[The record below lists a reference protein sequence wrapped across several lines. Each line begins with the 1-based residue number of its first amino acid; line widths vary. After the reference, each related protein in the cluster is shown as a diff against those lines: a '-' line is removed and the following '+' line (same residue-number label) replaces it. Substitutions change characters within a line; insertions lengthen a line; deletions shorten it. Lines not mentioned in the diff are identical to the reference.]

1 MKVVP
6 FKGINMKQTMEI
18 RKLGSQGATTSAL
31 GLGCMGMSDFYG
43 TKSSRNDQESLATIK
58 QAIDMGTSFI
68 DTGDF
73 YGLGHNELLIR
84 DAIKG
89 QRDKVFLSVK
99 TGILRDANGGFAGI
113 DARPQA
119 IKNFCAYSLQRLG
132 VDHIDLYQPARVD
145 PAVPIEDTIGAIA
158 DLIKDGK
165 VRYLGVSEMNAA
177 QLRQAHAV
185 HPVTALQIEYSL
197 ATRVIENEILPVA
210 RELGVGVV
218 AYAPLS
224 RGLLSGNL
232 GGDFAP
238 TDFRAHSPRF
248 TGENLSKNQERVA
261 LIQKIAS
268 AKQTT
273 AAQVAIAWVLAK
285 GHDIVPIVGTT
296 KTSRLTE
303 NWGALDLKLNA
314 AEMSELDNA
323 FSADAIAGTRYASYL
338 MGSVAN

>member
-1 MKVVP
+1 
-6 FKGINMKQTMEI
+6 MEQ
-18 RKLGSQGATTSAL
+18 RKLGSQGAQTSAL

-43 TKSSRNDQESLATIK
+43 TKASRDDQKSLATIRK
-58 QAIDMGTSFI
+58 AIDMGTSFL

-84 DAIKG
+84 EAIKG

-99 TGILRDANGGFAGI
+99 TGILRDTNGGFTGV

-145 PAVPIEDTIGAIA
+145 PAVPISDTIGAIA
-158 DLIKDGK
+158 DLIKEGK
-165 VRYLGVSEMNAA
+165 VRYLGVSEMNAV

-197 ATRVIENEILPVA
+197 ATRVIEDAILPTA
-210 RELGVGVV
+210 RELGVGIV

-232 GGDFAP
+232 AGDFAP

-248 TGENLSKNQERVA
+248 SGENFSKNQERVT
-261 LIQKIAS
+261 LLQQIAV
-268 AKQTT
+268 AKKAT
-273 AAQVAIAWVLAK
+273 AAQIAIAWVLAK
-285 GHDIVPIVGTT
+285 GTDIVPIVGTT
-296 KTSRLTE
+296 SPERLTE
-303 NWGALDLKLNA
+303 NWGALNLQLSQHDRVDL
-314 AEMSELDNA
+314 DTA
-323 FSADAIAGTRYASYL
+323 FSAEAIAGTRYASY
-338 MGSVAN
+338 MMSSVAN

>member
-1 MKVVP
+1 
-6 FKGINMKQTMEI
+6 MEQ
-18 RKLGSQGATTSAL
+18 RKLGSQGAQTSAL

-43 TKSSRNDQESLATIK
+43 TKASRDDHKSLATIK
-58 QAIDMGTSFI
+58 QAIAMGTSFL

-73 YGLGHNELLIR
+73 YGLGHNELLVR

-99 TGILRDANGGFAGI
+99 TGILRDANGGFAGV

-145 PAVPIEDTIGAIA
+145 PAVPVADTIGAIA
-158 DLIKDGK
+158 DLIKEGK

-197 ATRVIENEILPVA
+197 ATRVIEKEILPVA
-210 RELGVGVV
+210 RELGVGIV

-232 GGDFAP
+232 SGEFAP

-248 TGENLSKNQERVA
+248 TGENFSKNQQRIGV
-261 LIQKIAS
+261 IKKIAE
-268 AKQTT
+268 AKKAT
-273 AAQVAIAWVLAK
+273 AAQIAIAWVLAR

-296 KTSRLTE
+296 NTARLTE
-303 NWGALDLKLNA
+303 NWGALKVQLNQ
-314 AEMSELDNA
+314 AEMNELDST
-323 FSADAIAGTRYASYL
+323 FSEEAIMGTRYASYL
-338 MGSVAN
+338 MASVAN

>member
-1 MKVVP
+1 
-6 FKGINMKQTMEI
+6 MEQ
-18 RKLGSQGATTSAL
+18 RKLGSQGAQTSAL

-43 TKSSRNDQESLATIK
+43 TKASRDDQKSLRTIT
-58 QAIDMGTSFI
+58 QAIDMGTSFL

-99 TGILRDANGGFAGI
+99 TGILRDAIGGFAGV

-145 PAVPIEDTIGAIA
+145 RAVPIADTIGAIA
-158 DLIKDGK
+158 DLIKEGK

-197 ATRVIENEILPVA
+197 ATRVIENEILPTA
-210 RELGVGVV
+210 RELGIGIV

-232 GGDFAP
+232 VGEFSP

-248 TGENLSKNQERVA
+248 TGENFAKNQERVA

-268 AKQTT
+268 AKNAT

-285 GHDIVPIVGTT
+285 GKDIVPIVGTT
-296 KTSRLTE
+296 NPARLTE
-303 NWGALDLKLNA
+303 NWGALNLQLSQQ
-314 AEMSELDNA
+314 ELLELDTT
-323 FSADAIAGTRYASYL
+323 FSAEAIAGTRYASYL

>member
-1 MKVVP
+1 
-6 FKGINMKQTMEI
+6 MEQ
-18 RKLGSQGATTSAL
+18 RNLGSQGAQTSAI

-43 TKSSRNDQESLATIK
+43 TKASRDDQQSLSTIL
-58 QAIDMGTSFI
+58 QAISMGTSFI

-84 DAIKG
+84 NAIKG
-89 QRDKVFLSVK
+89 QREKVFLSVK
-99 TGILRDANGGFAGI
+99 TGILRDPNGGFAGV

-132 VDHIDLYQPARVD
+132 VDYIDLYQPARVD
-145 PAVPIEDTIGAIA
+145 PTVPIEDTVGAIA
-158 DLIKDGK
+158 DLIKEGK

-197 ATRVIENEILPVA
+197 ATRVIEHEILPVA
-210 RELGVGVV
+210 RELGIGIV

-232 GGDFAP
+232 SGEFSP

-248 TGENLSKNQERVA
+248 TGENFSKNQERVGV
-261 LIQKIAS
+261 IQKIATT
-268 AKQTT
+268 KQAT

-285 GHDIVPIVGTT
+285 GHDIIPLVGTT
-296 KTSRLTE
+296 KPARLIE
-303 NWGALDLKLNA
+303 NWRALTLALNQ
-314 AEMSELDNA
+314 AEISELDNA
-323 FSADAIAGTRYASYL
+323 FSDNALAGTRYASYL
-338 MGSVAN
+338 MSSVAN

>member
-1 MKVVP
+1 
-6 FKGINMKQTMEI
+6 MEQ
-18 RKLGSQGATTSAL
+18 RKLGSQGAHTSAL

-43 TKSSRNDQESLATIK
+43 TKASRDDLTSVATIR
-58 QAIDMGTSFI
+58 QAIAMGTSFI

-73 YGLGHNELLIR
+73 YGVGHNELLIR

-99 TGILRDANGGFAGI
+99 TGILRDAKGGFAGV

-145 PAVPIEDTIGAIA
+145 PAVPIADTIGAIA
-158 DLIKDGK
+158 DLIKEGK

-177 QLRQAHAV
+177 QLRQAHAT

-197 ATRVIENEILPVA
+197 ATRVIENEILPTA
-210 RELGVGVV
+210 RELGIGVV

-232 GGDFAP
+232 AGDFSP

-248 TGENLSKNQERVA
+248 TGENFTKNQERVA
-261 LIQKIAS
+261 LIQNIART
-268 AKQTT
+268 KQAT
-273 AAQVAIAWVLAK
+273 AAQVAIAWVLAQ
-285 GHDIVPIVGTT
+285 GNDIVPIVGTT
-296 KTSRLTE
+296 SPTRLTE
-303 NWGALDLKLNA
+303 NWGALNVQLTQPELKD
-314 AEMSELDNA
+314 LDNA
-323 FSADAIAGTRYASYL
+323 FNADAIAGTRYASYL